1 MNIIFVSLQR
11 NKNKTMNSEEDLK
24 KEKEICAKI
33 ARNHRI
39 RDIAYLKR
47 IPKKH
52 YLMTT
57 RFNDKSHA
65 EMLTYCNKIKGLKCI
80 YGVPKEIS
88 GCVVK
93 DAIMF
98 VLEMNNDRDHIEGI
112 GMVKNT
118 AFPSRYGVYE
128 DGNYNR
134 FSYLGKARIDRS
146 NMTEEENSVLTALDI
161 ICFKGKCHLKRS
173 HGITIFPPDILEKC
187 KKKMDITEYI
197 VNMFKNRL

>member
-1 MNIIFVSLQR
+1 
-11 NKNKTMNSEEDLK
+11 MNSED
-24 KEKEICAKI
+24 EKENEVRTKI
-33 ARNHRI
+33 LRNQRL
-39 RDIAYLKR
+39 RTLTQLKC

-65 EMLTYCNKIKGLKCI
+65 EMLSYCNKIKGLKCI

-88 GCVVK
+88 GYVTK
-93 DAIMF
+93 EAIMF
-98 VLEMNNDRDHIEGI
+98 VLEMNNDTNYIEGV
-112 GMVKNT
+112 GMVKNM

-146 NMTEEENSVLTALDI
+146 NMTEEEDTIFIALDI
-161 ICFKGKCHLKRS
+161 ICFKGKQHLKRS
-173 HGITIFPPDILEKC
+173 HGITIFPMDILEKC
-187 KKKMDITEYI
+187 KEKIDITEYI

>member
-1 MNIIFVSLQR
+1 
-11 NKNKTMNSEEDLK
+11 MNSEEDEK
-24 KEKEICAKI
+24 KENEVRAKM
-33 ARNHRI
+33 ARNFRLRELVH
-39 RDIAYLKR
+39 LKR
-47 IPKKH
+47 VPKKH

-65 EMLTYCNKIKGLKCI
+65 EMLSYCNKIKGLKCI

-88 GCVVK
+88 GYVVK

-98 VLEMNNDRDHIEGI
+98 VLEMNNECDRIEGI

-118 AFPSRYGVYE
+118 VFPSRYGVYE

-134 FSYLGKARIDRS
+134 FSYLGKARIDR
-146 NMTEEENSVLTALDI
+146 NDMTEEEDAVLVALDI

-173 HGITIFPPDILEKC
+173 HGITIFPPDVLEKC

>member
-1 MNIIFVSLQR
+1 
-11 NKNKTMNSEEDLK
+11 MNSEEEEDEK
-24 KEKEICAKI
+24 KENEVRAKI
-33 ARNHRI
+33 ARNARI
-39 RDIAYLKR
+39 RELVQIKR

-65 EMLTYCNKIKGLKCI
+65 EMLSYCNKIKGLKCI

-98 VLEMNNDRDHIEGI
+98 VLEMNNSQDSIEGI

-146 NMTEEENSVLTALDI
+146 DMTEEEDAVLTALDI

-173 HGITIFPPDILEKC
+173 HGITIFPPDVLEKC

>member
-1 MNIIFVSLQR
+1 MI
-11 NKNKTMNSEEDLK
+11 SEENENDD
-24 KEKEICAKI
+24 EARAKI
-33 ARNHRI
+33 ARNKRI
-39 RDIAYLKR
+39 RDLVKINR
-47 IPKKH
+47 VPKKH

-57 RFNDKSHA
+57 RFNDKSHG

-88 GCVVK
+88 DYVVK
-93 DAIMF
+93 DSIMF
-98 VLEMNNDRDHIEGI
+98 VLEMNNERDQIEGI

-134 FSYLGKARIDRS
+134 FSYLGKARIDRCD
-146 NMTEEENSVLTALDI
+146 MTEEENTILTALDI

-173 HGITIFPPDILEKC
+173 HGITIFPPDVLEKC
-187 KKKMDITEYI
+187 KTKMDITEYI
-197 VNMFKNRL
+197 VNMFKNRLEK

>member
-1 MNIIFVSLQR
+1 
-11 NKNKTMNSEEDLK
+11 MNSEEDEK
-24 KEKEICAKI
+24 KENEIRAKI
-33 ARNHRI
+33 VRNNRI
-39 RDIAYLKR
+39 RNLVQLNR

-65 EMLTYCNKIKGLKCI
+65 EMLSYCDKIKGLKCI

-88 GCVVK
+88 EWVVK

-98 VLEMNNDRDHIEGI
+98 VLEMNNERNRIEGI

-118 AFPSRYGVYE
+118 SFPSRYGVYE

-134 FSYLGKARIDRS
+134 FSYLGKVRINRIDMS
-146 NMTEEENSVLTALDI
+146 EEENTVLTALDI
-161 ICFKGKCHLKRS
+161 ICFTGRCHLKRS
-173 HGITIFPPDILEKC
+173 HGITIFPADVLERC
-187 KKKMDITEYI
+187 KTKIDITEYI

>member
-1 MNIIFVSLQR
+1 MNSAEEEEKRENEIRAKLAR
-11 NKNKTMNSEEDLK
+11 NK
-24 KEKEICAKI
+24 
-33 ARNHRI
+33 RI
-39 RDIAYLKR
+39 RELGQLKSV
-47 IPKKH
+47 PKKH

-57 RFNDKSHA
+57 RFNDKSHG

-98 VLEMNNDRDHIEGI
+98 VLEMNNERDHVEGI

-134 FSYLGKARIDRS
+134 FSYLGKARIDRCD
-146 NMTEEENSVLTALDI
+146 MTEEEDAITQKYWNDKYDE
-161 ICFKGKCHLKRS
+161 ICAKVFNDAFNK
-173 HGITIFPPDILEKC
+173 D
-187 KKKMDITEYI
+187 
-197 VNMFKNRL
+197 KNNG

>member
-1 MNIIFVSLQR
+1 
-11 NKNKTMNSEEDLK
+11 MNSEEDEK
-24 KEKEICAKI
+24 KENEVRAKM
-33 ARNHRI
+33 ARNFRLRELVH
-39 RDIAYLKR
+39 LKR
-47 IPKKH
+47 VPKKH

-65 EMLTYCNKIKGLKCI
+65 EMLSYCNKIKGLKCI

-88 GCVVK
+88 GYVVK

-98 VLEMNNDRDHIEGI
+98 ILEMNNECDRIEGI

-118 AFPSRYGVYE
+118 VFPSRYGVYE

-134 FSYLGKARIDRS
+134 FSYLGKARIDR
-146 NMTEEENSVLTALDI
+146 NDMTEEEDAVLVALDI

-173 HGITIFPPDILEKC
+173 HGITIFPPDVLEKC

>member
-1 MNIIFVSLQR
+1 MNSAEEDDEKRENEIRAKLAR
-11 NKNKTMNSEEDLK
+11 NK
-24 KEKEICAKI
+24 
-33 ARNHRI
+33 RI
-39 RDIAYLKR
+39 RELGQLKNV
-47 IPKKH
+47 PKKH

-57 RFNDKSHA
+57 RFNDKSHG

-98 VLEMNNDRDHIEGI
+98 VLEMNNERDHIEGI

-134 FSYLGKARIDRS
+134 FSYLGKARIDRCD
-146 NMTEEENSVLTALDI
+146 MTEEEDAILTALDI

-173 HGITIFPPDILEKC
+173 HGITIFPPDVLEKC